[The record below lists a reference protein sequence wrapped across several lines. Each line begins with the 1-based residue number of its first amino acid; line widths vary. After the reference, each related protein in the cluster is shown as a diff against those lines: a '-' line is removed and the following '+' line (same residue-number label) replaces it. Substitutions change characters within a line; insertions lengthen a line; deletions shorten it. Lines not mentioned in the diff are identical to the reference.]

1 MKLKLDHAHIG
12 KTATECYLNIDG
24 VLSSVEERNIR
35 IGDFNKRVLTAIVR
49 EIYIAI
55 HKSPV
60 YEAKDFAKSFVGC
73 YTSDDLIP
81 FMCNYIT
88 DEGFRDAFNKCVRL
102 RDYDSAVD
110 LCKFYVTSFKGKE
123 LVFYSDRAMSMKVD
137 TPKKAYVGV
146 VLRSLVPML
155 ILISKLNLISRCK
168 CYYKRQIYPAMSAFG
183 VYITYGHYESIQ
195 YSGSMP
201 DIMRYHLTVLKLAS
215 MMWVAP
221 DFSDYIIRTIKQASI
236 ETLFELFEL
245 MDTVYNNQFTISNMD
260 IGLRLLVK

>member
-81 FMCNYIT
+81 FM
-88 DEGFRDAFNKCVRL
+88 
-102 RDYDSAVD
+102 
-110 LCKFYVTSFKGKE
+110 
-123 LVFYSDRAMSMKVD
+123 
-137 TPKKAYVGV
+137 
-146 VLRSLVPML
+146 
-155 ILISKLNLISRCK
+155 
-168 CYYKRQIYPAMSAFG
+168 
-183 VYITYGHYESIQ
+183 
-195 YSGSMP
+195 
-201 DIMRYHLTVLKLAS
+201 
-215 MMWVAP
+215 
-221 DFSDYIIRTIKQASI
+221 
-236 ETLFELFEL
+236 
-245 MDTVYNNQFTISNMD
+245 
-260 IGLRLLVK
+260 